1 MLYAIFSDVHANL
14 EAFEAVL
21 KDARRERADRF
32 ISLGDIVGYGPNPNE
47 CIELT
52 HKFACLSLAGN
63 HDWIVLNLKEIDYLN
78 PYAQQA
84 LLWSRENLTPDRL
97 DYLQSLPL
105 FAQIDNLYLVH
116 ASPEQPANWH
126 YIRSLEDAKLNFK
139 HFKGQICLVG
149 HSHVP
154 KIMVEAGTTH
164 WIHAGSE
171 ITIEGGK
178 RYIINVGS
186 VGQPRDGNRKACYAL
201 YNAVNNRFQLRRVS
215 YDLVTTQE
223 KMLLAGLPH
232 RLADRLAVGQ

>member
-1 MLYAIFSDVHANL
+1 LRYAIFSDVHANL

-47 CIELT
+47 CIKLT

-63 HDWIVLNLKEIDYLN
+63 HDWIVLNLREIACLN

-84 LLWSRENLTPDRL
+84 LLWSKENLTPARL

-116 ASPEQPANWH
+116 ASPEQPVNWD

-139 HFKGQICLVG
+139 CFKGQICLVG
-149 HSHVP
+149 HSHLP
-154 KIMVEAGTTH
+154 KIVVEDGTTY
-164 WIHAGSE
+164 WIHSSSE
-171 ITIEGGK
+171 IAIEEGK

-186 VGQPRDGNRKACYAL
+186 VGQPRDGNVKACYAL
-201 YNAVNNRFQLRRVS
+201 YNTVTNCFQLRRVS

-223 KMLLAGLPH
+223 KMLLAGLPYCLAA
-232 RLADRLAVGQ
+232 RLALGQ